1 MQATEIIDKIT
12 NAGGQI
18 WLEEDKVRARLP
30 ETLRPL
36 VNVIRSH
43 KPELIAELAR
53 RPAMPAGVRLVS
65 WSPRKAPVQ
74 LSECLTVTDV
84 DKFIRSTLRQVEA
97 RLSGKSWLSGGWTLS
112 TLLDR
117 LEACGCF
124 VKLDNQRQ
132 AVQ

>member
-12 NAGGQI
+12 SAGGRI

-30 ETLRPL
+30 EALRPL

-43 KPELIAELAR
+43 KPELMAELAR
-53 RPAMPAGVRLVS
+53 RPAMPAGVRLLR
-65 WSPRKAPVQ
+65 WELKDAPVQ
-74 LSECLTVTDV
+74 LTLCETVTDT
-84 DKFIRSTLRQVEA
+84 DKFIRTTLRQLED
-97 RLSGKSWLSGGWTLS
+97 RLSGRDWLAGWTLS
-112 TLLDR
+112 TLLER

-124 VKLDNQRQ
+124 VKLDNPSQ

>member
-1 MQATEIIDKIT
+1 MVAAEIIETIT
-12 NAGGQI
+12 RKGGRI
-18 WLEEDKVRARLP
+18 WLEEDKVRAHLP

-36 VNVIRSH
+36 VGVIHSH
-43 KPELIAELAR
+43 KAELIAELAR

-65 WSPRKAPVQ
+65 WSPREAPVQ
-74 LSECLTVTDV
+74 LSECSIVTDV

-97 RLSGKSWLSGGWTLS
+97 RLHGEHWLVGNWTLS

-124 VKLDNQRQ
+124 VKLDDLRR